1 MSGDDLIA
9 RARAALARVHDPELP
24 DLGIAD
30 LGILR
35 GVSAA
40 GEGVEVAITPTYSG
54 CPAMVEITE
63 NIHATL
69 AAAGIA
75 SVRVRRVLDPPWTTD
90 WLSEEGRRKLAA
102 AGIAPP
108 SPGASPSP
116 GAPPSPRAPAC
127 PRCASPATE
136 LISPFGATACK
147 ALWRCTACREP
158 FDAFK
163 CH

>member
-1 MSGDDLIA
+1 VVSGGDLVA
-9 RARAALARVHDPELP
+9 RARAALAEVCDPELP
-24 DLGIAD
+24 QLSIAD

-35 GVSAA
+35 GVEHD
-40 GEGVEVAITPTYSG
+40 GDGVEVVITPTYSG
-54 CPAMVEITE
+54 CPAMAEITADIRRALDE
-63 NIHATL
+63 
-69 AAAGIA
+69 AGIA
-75 SVRVRRVLDPPWTTD
+75 SVRVRTVLAPPWTTD
-90 WLSEEGRRKLAA
+90 WLSAEGRRKLAA

-108 SPGASPSP
+108 ERQ
-116 GAPPSPRAPAC
+116 APLC
-127 PRCASPATE
+127 PLCASKATE

>member
-1 MSGDDLIA
+1 MSGADLAA
-9 RARAALARVHDPELP
+9 RARAALAAVADPELP
-24 DLGIAD
+24 FLTIAD

-35 GVSAA
+35 DVAPVGD
-40 GEGVEVAITPTYSG
+40 GIEVVITPTYSG
-54 CPAMVEITE
+54 CPAMVEITAA
-63 NIHATL
+63 IRSTL
-69 AAAGIA
+69 AEAGIA
-75 SVRVRRVLDPPWTTD
+75 PARVRTVLAPAWTTD
-90 WLSEEGRRKLAA
+90 WLSEAGRRKLAA

-108 SPGASPSP
+108 A
-116 GAPPSPRAPAC
+116 PRAPLC

-158 FDAFK
+158 FEAFK